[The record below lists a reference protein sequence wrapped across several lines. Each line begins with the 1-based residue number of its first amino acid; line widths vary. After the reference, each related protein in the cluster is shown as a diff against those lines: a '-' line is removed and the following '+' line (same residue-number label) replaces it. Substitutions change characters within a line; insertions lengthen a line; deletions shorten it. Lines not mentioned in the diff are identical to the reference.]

1 MHAMACL
8 GSHGAARIVAR
19 QPFTFS
25 ERAAE
30 RPHTGRD
37 DAVLIADWRRIAAS
51 EAAEWWLP
59 GSPRICIVQGDGSAS
74 VRIRNRDFSPLA
86 TVSLIGPT
94 SHAHCLS
101 VEGAT
106 VISVALT
113 PIGWSRLFRESAA
126 SIRNLV
132 VPLEQLAGPRL
143 ATDLAGLVDADAAA
157 ACRAM
162 TRALFP
168 PLLVRPHPD
177 ESLIRAIADMVDDP
191 ATTQVREM
199 TDRLGITER
208 RLLALALRHFGLPA
222 KVLLRRARFLRSLAA
237 MDAARGRS
245 SYSNIDPSY
254 HDASHFLR
262 DADHFLGTTPR
273 RFRALSARL

>member
-1 MHAMACL
+1 MHAMACMQ
-8 GSHGAARIVAR
+8 SHGAAGVMAR
-19 QPFTFS
+19 QPFPFS
-25 ERAAE
+25 DRAAE
-30 RPHTGRD
+30 RPHIGRD
-37 DAVLIADWRRIAAS
+37 DAVLITDWRRIAADQGG
-51 EAAEWWLP
+51 EWWLP
-59 GSPRICIVQGDGSAS
+59 GSPRICVVMGDGSAS
-74 VRIRNRDFSPLA
+74 VRIRNRDFAPLA
-86 TVSLIGPT
+86 KVSLIGPT
-94 SHAHCLS
+94 AHAHRLS

-106 VISVALT
+106 VVSFALT

-132 VPLEQLAGPRL
+132 VPLEQLAGPTL
-143 ATDLAGLVDADAAA
+143 AADLAGLVAADPVS

-177 ESLIRAIADMVDDP
+177 EALIRGIMDMVDDP

-199 TDRLGITER
+199 VDRLGITDR

-222 KVLLRRARFLRSLAA
+222 KVLLRRARFLRSLAS
-237 MDAARGRS
+237 MDVTRGRS
-245 SYSNIDPSY
+245 SYSSIDPSY

-273 RFRALSARL
+273 RFRALSARP